1 MADMEAIA
9 GQPDWHLVPVIEGSV
24 TAVRQKTESKK
35 QLRLIGL
42 DLLSLGN
49 LPKLSRQSIQFS
61 EDENEWYDWL
71 GTENEVW
78 VTRKLAD
85 DLALEEGGVIPFLAS
100 GRAGEMKIRMIL
112 EDEQNNL
119 SDDLVLADIPTV
131 QNLLSRPGELNRLE
145 VVINQTKKREDKN
158 LPVSGSKKNS
168 AVFTLAPFAFTN
180 RESGS

>member
-1 MADMEAIA
+1 MQEDDLVGLQAIT

-24 TAVRQKTESKK
+24 TAVHPMTESKK
-35 QLRLIGL
+35 PLRLIGL

-78 VTRKLAD
+78 ITRKLAD
-85 DLALEEGGVIPFLAS
+85 DLALEKGGVIPFLAS
-100 GRAGEMKIRMIL
+100 GRTGEMKIRMIL

-119 SDDLVLADIPTV
+119 PDDLVLADIPTV
-131 QNLLSRPGELNRLE
+131 QNLLSRPGEMNRLE
-145 VVINQTKKREDKN
+145 VVINQADKREDKTYLSQVQKRIQQS
-158 LPVSGSKKNS
+158 LP
-168 AVFTLAPFAFTN
+168 
-180 RESGS
+180 